1 MLEKLT
7 PRQFEVLSANYVK
20 YIAPQYNWTLTK
32 STSDFNRD
40 MEAFLFDKNIWGEA
54 KHTKDASSSVS
65 KTRWDPTILSALLR
79 NNVDE
84 IYLVTCGNIPL
95 EYIVRAEHLKSS
107 HIRKINYINRYI
119 LDEWLCNCSIKFDN
133 FSEKNFNINTLI
145 KSLQTEAE
153 KNETYPDRILVNC
166 FDLIENNMLE
176 PQKKLI
182 ANIFYELNITFF
194 TSSKNSKVCIE
205 IPENFLINEFKL
217 KHLSINKDEEL
228 KEFDMNSKKINCQ
241 VYEGFSQILI
251 YGFFLKEGQA
261 EIIIELNQ
269 KHYKKAMMV
278 NKSILSSNDIKQEII
293 IIENSFH
300 SCVERKNNNILDV
313 YYCNKNDL
321 NRQFE
326 KNDSFGKFYAYS
338 FEDHYE
344 NNAKVLCQL
353 MISLLLN
360 IDFRNISQE
369 NLIKIVNG
377 NINFCDFWLLDLA
390 IGCSN
395 DIFALDFLEHL
406 NTNEKLRSIII
417 KEKARIENNSMILIE
432 NTNYLSSIQKNAL
445 DFIKVF
451 FVSSYNSSLMIINS
465 NKKINEATK
474 KIKFTY
480 EYLMDLA
487 KKHYDKT
494 DFYVAA
500 YYYKILLSSN
510 ENASIFLYYN
520 YADCLN
526 HCGSMTKSLQL
537 FEKVI
542 TCSNIEIFEE
552 KKKMIEAQTEIFNI
566 RFWNMETTILLDDI
580 DKFYNKHHDFLLE
593 QKNYRD
599 IYSLYNL
606 LNRKMVTLY
615 LMGKYDEAEKM
626 MQYNLNTIS
635 TKNENYIAFAYMD
648 SARGL
653 YKKNIYEARCRM
665 KKALSILSKPNV
677 KNKEL
682 RRYYDCKVELAFIN
696 FILDYKL
703 GTADITSLEK
713 MITKVKLNGYKN
725 MLIKCYL
732 KLATCYLALQNLNLA
747 EKCLSFVK
755 KNCDF
760 KENLRSKWLYNSII
774 SNYYLL
780 DNLKENITFT
790 ETSDYCN
797 YNFVIGF
804 NCFNQDG
811 DVILETRVW

>member
-1 MLEKLT
+1 
-7 PRQFEVLSANYVK
+7 
-20 YIAPQYNWTLTK
+20 
-32 STSDFNRD
+32 
-40 MEAFLFDKNIWGEA
+40 
-54 KHTKDASSSVS
+54 
-65 KTRWDPTILSALLR
+65 
-79 NNVDE
+79 
-84 IYLVTCGNIPL
+84 
-95 EYIVRAEHLKSS
+95 
-107 HIRKINYINRYI
+107 
-119 LDEWLCNCSIKFDN
+119 
-133 FSEKNFNINTLI
+133 
-145 KSLQTEAE
+145 
-153 KNETYPDRILVNC
+153 
-166 FDLIENNMLE
+166 
-176 PQKKLI
+176 
-182 ANIFYELNITFF
+182 
-194 TSSKNSKVCIE
+194 
-205 IPENFLINEFKL
+205 
-217 KHLSINKDEEL
+217 
-228 KEFDMNSKKINCQ
+228 
-241 VYEGFSQILI
+241 
-251 YGFFLKEGQA
+251 
-261 EIIIELNQ
+261 
-269 KHYKKAMMV
+269 
-278 NKSILSSNDIKQEII
+278 
-293 IIENSFH
+293 
-300 SCVERKNNNILDV
+300 
-313 YYCNKNDL
+313 
-321 NRQFE
+321 
-326 KNDSFGKFYAYS
+326 
-338 FEDHYE
+338 
-344 NNAKVLCQL
+344 
-353 MISLLLN
+353 
-360 IDFRNISQE
+360 
-369 NLIKIVNG
+369 
-377 NINFCDFWLLDLA
+377 
-390 IGCSN
+390 
-395 DIFALDFLEHL
+395 
-406 NTNEKLRSIII
+406 
-417 KEKARIENNSMILIE
+417 
-432 NTNYLSSIQKNAL
+432 
-445 DFIKVF
+445 
-451 FVSSYNSSLMIINS
+451 
-465 NKKINEATK
+465 
-474 KIKFTY
+474 
-480 EYLMDLA
+480 
-487 KKHYDKT
+487 
-494 DFYVAA
+494 
-500 YYYKILLSSN
+500 
-510 ENASIFLYYN
+510 
-520 YADCLN
+520 
-526 HCGSMTKSLQL
+526 MTKSLQL